1 MSETSSSPA
10 GGGDGALV
18 GLGGVGAGGSCCI
31 TEASSWR
38 EAESTSLQE
47 ETTKSETEKD

>member
-1 MSETSSSPA
+1 MSETSSSPVA
-10 GGGDGALV
+10 GDDGALA
-18 GLGGVGAGGSCCI
+18 GLGGGALDGLGALGDGGFCCI

-47 ETTKSETEKD
+47 